1 MTKTCG
7 RCKVELPLDSFHKRS
22 ASKDGLA
29 HRCKSCSHEVYTEWR
44 KANPEKARANSY
56 RQTAKLKAKNP
67 NYHAEW
73 EARNYATPEGRA
85 RVIANKN
92 RRRARLMEATGEVTA
107 EEFAELCLLYE
118 GKCLAC
124 GRDDIR
130 MTMDH
135 VVPLSKGGSNTIDN
149 IQPLCMPCN
158 SKKSVSCTDYRPQI
172 LH

>member
-1 MTKTCG
+1 MTKICAV
-7 RCKVELPLDSFHKRS
+7 CEQDLPVEMFSKRAAS
-22 ASKDGLA
+22 ADGLE
-29 HRCKSCSHEVYTEWR
+29 RKCKDCAREYFRAWR

-56 RQTAKLKAKNP
+56 KQTAKLKERNP

-85 RVIANKN
+85 RVLANKN
-92 RRRARLMEATGEVTA
+92 RRRARLLAAEGEVTA
-107 EEFAELCLLYE
+107 EEFADLCLMYE

-124 GRDDIR
+124 GRDDVR

-135 VVPLSKGGSNTIDN
+135 VIPLCKGGSNTIDN

-158 SKKSVSCTDYRPQI
+158 SRKHTSTTDYRSQI

>member
-1 MTKTCG
+1 MTKTCNRCKRDLPVESFSKNKAAKDGLQG
-7 RCKVELPLDSFHKRS
+7 RCKPCAKES
-22 ASKDGLA
+22 
-29 HRCKSCSHEVYTEWR
+29 YTEWR
-44 KANPEKARANSY
+44 LANPDKARANSY
-56 RQTAKLKAKNP
+56 KQTAKLKAKNP

-73 EARNYATPEGRA
+73 EARNYATPAGRA
-85 RVIANKN
+85 RVVANKN
-92 RRRARLMEATGEVTA
+92 RRRARLMEAAGEVTA

-124 GRDDIR
+124 GRDNVR

-135 VVPLSKGGSNTIDN
+135 VIPLSKGGSNTINN

-158 SKKSVSCTDYRPQI
+158 STKGVSCTDYRPQI